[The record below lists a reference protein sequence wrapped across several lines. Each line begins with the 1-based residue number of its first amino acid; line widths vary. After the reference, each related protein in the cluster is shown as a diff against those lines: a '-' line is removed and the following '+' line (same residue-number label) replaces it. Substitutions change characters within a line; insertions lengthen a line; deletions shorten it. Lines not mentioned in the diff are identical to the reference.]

1 MVSRIPS
8 YEANIDSTL
17 MSGVVLYKSATIK
30 RCDRKVKIVY
40 LTPSFDGNIEN
51 ERYKLDHRAYSTT
64 ELNYFSS
71 FFTIYLKQIHI

>member
-30 RCDRKVKIVY
+30 RCDRKVRIVY
-40 LTPSFDGNIEN
+40 LTPSFDGSIEN
-51 ERYKLDHRAYSTT
+51 ERYKLDH
-64 ELNYFSS
+64 
-71 FFTIYLKQIHI
+71 